1 MQAYLWGGVP
11 FQPPQI
17 VTGSEKPE
25 RADEEGDVQGPEAR
39 RRVRVGLEGTG
50 LAHSHQSSPDRRGD
64 DYN

>member
-1 MQAYLWGGVP
+1 MRAYLWGRP
-11 FQPPQI
+11 LSTPQR

-39 RRVRVGLEGTG
+39 RRVMAGLEGTR
-50 LAHSHQSSPDRRGD
+50 LAHSHQSSPDRRGG